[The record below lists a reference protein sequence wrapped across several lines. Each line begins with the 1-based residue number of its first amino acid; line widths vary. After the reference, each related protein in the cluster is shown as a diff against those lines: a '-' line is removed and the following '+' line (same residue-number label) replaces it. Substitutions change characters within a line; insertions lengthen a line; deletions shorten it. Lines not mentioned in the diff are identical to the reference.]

1 MANGLL
7 SPLQLTAGA
16 GLLQNQG
23 LAPNTEFAAVAA
35 TYESIPFVADLLA
48 TLANASTGGLTE
60 STILQLEQLGNVA
73 CPALGDSIPNGY
85 TGAIL
90 TPSTEGFIGSLPS
103 GSNYVSNISKFAQAF
118 STVEGFISLTN
129 TFINS
134 AANANE
140 YLGPTFTNLDDMITA
155 DLSKVSSD
163 LPAFGNDLARLGF
176 LFSLSNIQN
185 LGEPA
190 ALLQQLSAQG
200 NMGNSS
206 LPCVE
211 TALRMTGLS
220 TKEITDLISNNRQ
233 SLFNPDGLT
242 ENQFNR
248 LQQRAYQAMTMVSG
262 DCLADVLSV
271 LDVTAPNID
280 DMSDLLDP
288 TKIFPTSYPSLKFN
302 EQPIYQGDTVA
313 PGLADVLNAGTVTG
327 CDELGKII
335 PPGQAVVAKAL
346 QSQLQQVSGINNLT
360 LPELAAI
367 LV

>member
-1 MANGLL
+1 MAAGLL

-23 LAPNTEFAAVAA
+23 LVTNTEFVTVA
-35 TYESIPFVADLLA
+35 TEYENIPFIADLLT
-48 TLANASTGGLTE
+48 TLANASSGGLTA
-60 STILQLEQLGNVA
+60 STILRLEQLGNVA

-85 TGAIL
+85 TGAVL
-90 TPSTEGFIGSLPS
+90 TPSIEGFVGNLPTGSS
-103 GSNYVSNISKFAQAF
+103 YVSNVSKFVQAF
-118 STVEGFISLTN
+118 AAVEGYISLIN

-134 AANANE
+134 AVQANE

-163 LPAFGNDLARLGF
+163 LPAFGNDLTKLGF

-200 NMGNSS
+200 NMGNST

-211 TALRMTGLS
+211 TALRMTGLND
-220 TKEITDLISNNRQ
+220 KEIADLISDNRQ
-233 SLFNPDGLT
+233 SLFNPNGLS

-262 DCLADVLSV
+262 DCLADVLAI
-271 LDVTAPNID
+271 LDVTVPNID

-288 TKIFPTSYPSLKFN
+288 TKIFPTSYPRLTFDGL
-302 EQPIYQGDTVA
+302 PIYQGDAVA
-313 PGLADVLNAGTVTG
+313 PDLASVLNAGTVTG

-335 PPGQAVVAKAL
+335 PPAQAVVAKAL

-360 LPELAAI
+360 LPELALL